1 MKSYTLFILSFLFVF
16 TSCKKEE
23 DPAPVVRTNVLVSSS
38 LIGWGYFKKGSYWIY
53 KDSIDNSID
62 SVYVTSITVS
72 TSTTT
77 AHNVENIIIR
87 FNDPEYDYAL
97 VSYPYDRLEKRGAWN
112 TIIFNPAY
120 TSTTSAYGSG
130 INNNYNVDTLKNVA
144 GNTYADLRCIY
155 YSYQYASQSSTTYLW
170 EVERA
175 YWKKNVGRVKKC
187 PFPSTPL
194 TINYHAYELLRYNVL
209 Q

>member
-1 MKSYTLFILSFLFVF
+1 MKFITLFILSFICVF
-16 TSCKKEE
+16 TSCEKEE
-23 DPAPVVRTNVLVSSS
+23 DPVPVVRTDVLVTPA
-38 LIGWGYFKKGSYWIY
+38 LKEWGYFKKGSYWIY

-62 SVYVTSITVS
+62 SVYITSITVS
-72 TSTTT
+72 TSTST
-77 AHNVENIIIR
+77 AHNIENITIR
-87 FNDPEYDYAL
+87 FNDPDYEYAL
-97 VSYPYDRLEKRGAWN
+97 CSYPYDRIERRGARN
-112 TIIFNPAY
+112 TIIFNPVYTAT
-120 TSTTSAYGSG
+120 TSTYGYG

-144 GNTYADLRCIY
+144 GNTYANLRCIY

-187 PFPSTPL
+187 PFPSTPS
-194 TINYHAYELLRYNVL
+194 TINYHAYELLRFSVL